1 MYRYKK
7 LHIKIINM
15 LVSTS
20 MKMDIDE
27 KLHEK
32 IKRHSISAY
41 VVFFV
46 VFSVLATMLNIS
58 YLKKDFVFSAG
69 KEISSLAKAKS
80 KASSSVPH
88 NKESDVPMQPILEEE
103 LEHQTVSDDGDGFVV
118 NEFIYLSLVHDHF
131 YLQSF
136 VHAGYGQSLY
146 RPPAV
151 S

>member
-1 MYRYKK
+1 
-7 LHIKIINM
+7 M
-15 LVSTS
+15 LISSS
-20 MKMDIDE
+20 MKTNKIE
-27 KLHEK
+27 KSYEK
-32 IKRHSISAY
+32 IKRYSISAY

-46 VFSVLATMLNIS
+46 VFSVLATMLNTS
-58 YLKKDFVFSAG
+58 FLNA
-69 KEISSLAKAKS
+69 EQNISSIEVPVH
-80 KASSSVPH
+80 SSSNPD
-88 NKESDVPMQPILEEE
+88 NTSNIPMQPLVEEE